1 MTRFIFS
8 IVLLLLSNAGWSQQQ
23 IDLTSNSWTVV
34 SDSYSG
40 PNTVCS
46 DFFFQDDKILLIRNE
61 YGLLQTPYRQ
71 TYAGLEFAGQIYA
84 ITSAEGNQV
93 TLSRKEDGRSLKLK
107 TSEEITP
114 TIDSPLFILGS
125 FRLDGFYYRYEG
137 LEGSAY
143 TYYRFLP
150 SGGVISFKTIIA
162 PEDVA
167 PYLNRAY
174 ASNEGEYRL
183 DYMMAAETTK
193 GQAVDDTLTY
203 TLFLK
208 EGGLDTEVITTF
220 SLQAGKAK
228 FHEEARTAE
237 KGTLYKAE
245 HELTFFASSELS
257 TWEGDALNTGNPG
270 SADEILPL
278 PQIVEPEFI
287 FKKVEEPPRFP
298 GCEQITDK
306 AQRHACQQHKLLMFI
321 YGNITYPET
330 AIKNAIEGTV
340 IITFIVEKDGRI
352 AEVNILRDIG
362 GGCGEE
368 SLRVVNLMN
377 EQGIRWIPGKVQGR
391 AVRVQFNLPVKFK
404 LEDPDPEEEEQKGR
418 RRRKRG

>member
-1 MTRFIFS
+1 MTRFMYSF
-8 IVLLLLSNAGWSQQQ
+8 LLLLLGNAIGAQVQ
-23 IDLTSNSWTVV
+23 IDLANSSWTVV
-34 SDSYSG
+34 TDSYSG
-40 PNTVCS
+40 ANTS
-46 DFFFQDDKILLIRNE
+46 GSELFFQKDGTLLIQNE
-61 YGLLQTPYRQ
+61 HGLLQTPYGQ
-71 TYAGLEFAGQIYA
+71 TDNKLEFAGQVYT
-84 ITSAEGNQV
+84 ITPGEGDQV
-93 TLSRKEDGRSLKLK
+93 TLLRKGDGRSLQVE
-107 TSEEITP
+107 TSQEVAP
-114 TIDSPLFILGS
+114 TIDSPPFILGD

-137 LEGSAY
+137 VAGSAY

-174 ASNEGEYRL
+174 ASNEDEFRL
-183 DYMMAAETTK
+183 SYMMAAETTE
-193 GQAVDDTLTY
+193 GQPVDDILTY
-203 TLFLK
+203 TLLLS
-208 EGGLDTEVITTF
+208 EDGVDTEVVSTF
-220 SLQAGKAK
+220 SLQDGKAK
-228 FHEEARTAE
+228 FHEEARAAV
-237 KGTLYKAE
+237 KGQLYETK

-257 TWEGDALNTGNPG
+257 TWEGEALNTGNPG
-270 SADEILPL
+270 RADEILPL
-278 PQIVEPEFI
+278 PQIVEPEMI

-306 AQRHACQQHKLLMFI
+306 AQRHACQQHKLLLFI

-330 AIKNAIEGTV
+330 AIKNGIEGTV

-352 AEVNILRDIG
+352 TEANILREIG

-404 LEDPDPEEEEQKGR
+404 LEDPDPEEEERKGR